1 VDDLPIAVDDA
12 LEAREDTPL
21 SGTLTGNDTPS
32 GDGGNVWAKASDP
45 AHGSVV
51 VNPDGSFVYTP
62 SPDYHGPDSF
72 TYTITDADGDVST
85 ATVTLTVKPVNDPPT
100 GTDKTVTLKDGQN
113 RPLSPADFGYADPDQ
128 DPMASVRIDTL
139 PPDARL
145 LLDGVPVVP
154 GQVISIAD
162 LIAGKLVLVP
172 GTATRTQT
180 FDFSVFDGQLFQVSP
195 NTFTALVEI
204 TPDVILP
211 KPDVTPPTGTP
222 DPLSPLDYFS
232 QPSEQRWPVPRLFPP
247 FVPALHVLPGVA
259 DVSIERGIG
268 SGIVH
273 NLADRA
279 TVGEVR
285 SAILGDY
292 LRDSHALYVQHAV
305 RHEPIATTHA
315 LHVQHSV
322 RLSQAEAEIADAQST
337 SRGNTAAA
345 GVSTLMD
352 PFAIGAPAP
361 TIDAP
366 ATPAATPDAPPPAR
380 TVAPARQAAEGF
392 SSQIRNAAS
401 DLRPRAAQT
410 SRIPLAPSAKR

>member
-1 VDDLPIAVDDA
+1 M
-12 LEAREDTPL
+12 
-21 SGTLTGNDTPS
+21 S
-32 GDGGNVWAKASDP
+32 P
-45 AHGSVV
+45 AHGHS
-51 VNPDGSFVYTP
+51 
-62 SPDYHGPDSF
+62 
-72 TYTITDADGDVST
+72 
-85 ATVTLTVKPVNDPPT
+85 
-100 GTDKTVTLKDGQN
+100 
-113 RPLSPADFGYADPDQ
+113 
-128 DPMASVRIDTL
+128 
-139 PPDARL
+139 
-145 LLDGVPVVP
+145 
-154 GQVISIAD
+154 
-162 LIAGKLVLVP
+162 
-172 GTATRTQT
+172 
-180 FDFSVFDGQLFQVSP
+180 
-195 NTFTALVEI
+195 
-204 TPDVILP
+204 
-211 KPDVTPPTGTP
+211 

-366 ATPAATPDAPPPAR
+366 ATPRQPPTPRRQPAPSLRHGRLPRASAARSATPRPTCGRVPPRP
-380 TVAPARQAAEGF
+380 
-392 SSQIRNAAS
+392 AAS
-401 DLRPRAAQT
+401 RWRP
-410 SRIPLAPSAKR
+410 APSADSGNHRQ

>member
-1 VDDLPIAVDDA
+1 
-12 LEAREDTPL
+12 
-21 SGTLTGNDTPS
+21 
-32 GDGGNVWAKASDP
+32 
-45 AHGSVV
+45 
-51 VNPDGSFVYTP
+51 
-62 SPDYHGPDSF
+62 
-72 TYTITDADGDVST
+72 
-85 ATVTLTVKPVNDPPT
+85 
-100 GTDKTVTLKDGQN
+100 
-113 RPLSPADFGYADPDQ
+113 
-128 DPMASVRIDTL
+128 MASVRIDTL

-268 SGIVH
+268 SGIVP

-279 TVGEVR
+279 TLGEVR

-322 RLSQAEAEIADAQST
+322 RLSQAEAEIADAQSA

-361 TIDAP
+361 AIDAP
-366 ATPAATPDAPPPAR
+366 APPAATPDAPPPTR

-401 DLRPRAAQT
+401 DLRPRTAQS